1 MKRPA
6 RPQEIGQA
14 AELKALGY
22 LTGQGLECVAR
33 NFRTR
38 AGEIDLVMLDGA
50 ELVFVEVRRRSDGR
64 FGDGFESVDATKRQ
78 RLVAAALR
86 YLQIHAPDRPCR
98 FDVVALDG
106 QNSVR
111 WLRNAFEAG

>member
-1 MKRPA
+1 MTRRLSA
-6 RPQEIGQA
+6 HDLGRT
-14 AELKALGY
+14 AELRALNY
-22 LTGQGLECVAR
+22 LTDQGLKCVAR

-50 ELVFVEVRRRSDGR
+50 ELVFVEVRRRADAR
-64 FGDGFESVDATKRQ
+64 FGDGFESVNATKRR

-106 QNSVR
+106 RDSVR